1 MCSFLLCGS
10 HIVYPIIHELVFS
23 PPWFEIRPCAPL
35 RASHTLVL
43 WMQALLFMLR
53 SDIFSTDFLKGFVII
68 ERNILPK
75 YQLNFINLDMS
86 FSDGQAGSSSSC
98 RSFSVLVESH
108 PKRCPTGD
116 YSGLNWSIENFIIM
130 NKFLHRLLYVIL
142 YVRTAERRGWPYVC
156 VCGFIIIIE
165 NIFIMRN
172 LTDMLR
178 TVETGV
184 DPHLC
189 VMFCRH
195 LHLLLW
201 CLTNTHKHVK

>member
-1 MCSFLLCGS
+1 
-10 HIVYPIIHELVFS
+10 
-23 PPWFEIRPCAPL
+23 
-35 RASHTLVL
+35 
-43 WMQALLFMLR
+43 MLR

-98 RSFSVLVESH
+98 RSFSVRVESH